1 MMGRWGRRSK
11 QLPYDPR
18 EKSGYWKLKEEILNH
33 SLWRTR
39 FGGYGPV
46 IWQTT
51 DDDYDDDDDDD
62 DDDEGTRM
70 GNIYIYFKL
79 TWRKH

>member
-1 MMGRWGRRSK
+1 MMGRLGRRSK
-11 QLPYDPR
+11 ELPYDPR
-18 EKSGYWKLKEEILNH
+18 EKSGYWKLKEEALNH

-39 FGGYGPV
+39 CGGYGPV

-51 DDDYDDDDDDD
+51 DDD
-62 DDDEGTRM
+62 DDEERTRM

-79 TWRKH
+79 TWKNVKKDD